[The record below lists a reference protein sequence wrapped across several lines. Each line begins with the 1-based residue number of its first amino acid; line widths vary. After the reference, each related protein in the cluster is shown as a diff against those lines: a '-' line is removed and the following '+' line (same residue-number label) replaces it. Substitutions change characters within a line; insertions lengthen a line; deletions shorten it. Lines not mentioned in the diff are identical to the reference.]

1 MIKVELEARQVVG
14 DALCILFSVRNRK
27 LPLPFWATGT

>member
-1 MIKVELEARQVVG
+1 MMELEARQPIG
-14 DALCILFSVRNRK
+14 DALCILFRVRNRK